1 MKNIKSSDN
10 IRIALKIENT
20 TKILSK
26 FKTKKI
32 KRSKKKC
39 LTIGQTSCIL
49 HLAVLMGY
57 RQMVRQRTLTPSFQG
72 SNPCSPVK
80 KKLVIS
86 RMNLGLLAFLYAAF
100 FIWAASYKVLL
111 PALHPAGSVCH
122 PGISLQSRRY
132 GPCGEALSCSG

>member
-39 LTIGQTSCIL
+39 LTITPTSCIINF
-49 HLAVLMGY
+49 AVLMGY

-72 SNPCSPVK
+72 SNPCSPVLIK
-80 KKLVIS
+80 PAGK
-86 RMNLGLLAFLYAAF
+86 FLRVLQYF
-100 FIWAASYKVLL
+100 VRIASYKLQKL
-111 PALHPAGSVCH
+111 EKKQESIRNCFFFCSRIAPSSGQDRQNAL
-122 PGISLQSRRY
+122 
-132 GPCGEALSCSG
+132 